1 MLIPEGMGLFLLIPQ
16 GKGLFL
22 LILMSRAYRT
32 FSANSLRYGTLS
44 DTVCEQVTSSP
55 TVREKR
61 ERNLPFVRPG
71 AEDAQNELP
80 GTAFGRMCGHGLKML
95 KISFLRLLL
104 VICAVI
110 G

>member
-1 MLIPEGMGLFLLIPQ
+1 MLAPKGTGLFSLIPKGT
-16 GKGLFL
+16 GLFL
-22 LILMSRAYRT
+22 LILKSRAYGT
-32 FSANSLRYGTLS
+32 FPANSLMYGTLS
-44 DTVCEQVTSSP
+44 DIVCEKVTSSP
-55 TVREKR
+55 TVRKKR
-61 ERNLPFVRPG
+61 ELNLPFVRPG

-80 GTAFGRMCGHGLKML
+80 GTTFGRMCGHGLKMF

>member
-1 MLIPEGMGLFLLIPQ
+1 MLIPEGTGLSLLIPKS
-16 GKGLFL
+16 KGLLL
-22 LILMSRAYRT
+22 LILKFRAYGT
-32 FSANSLRYGTLS
+32 FPANSLRYGTLS

-55 TVREKR
+55 TVRKKR
-61 ERNLPFVRPG
+61 ELNLPFLRPG

-80 GTAFGRMCGHGLKML
+80 GTTFGRMCGHGLTML
-95 KISFLRLLL
+95 KISFLRLLS